1 MISQND
7 AEKILNEA
15 SLPQD
20 LKETIKELLP
30 DLYELNEQIKG
41 KYNLES
47 NEAAEQILKIK
58 YQDNMQKKFKVM
70 EEDYNEEDFEVLDL
84 ATNVFYDTITEM
96 GLSEYLTE
104 KRKDLY
110 RKMFKVFFEDLNE
123 KNI

>member
-15 SLPQD
+15 SLPQE

-58 YQDNMQKKFKVM
+58 YQDNIQKKLKVIM
-70 EEDYNEEDFEVLDL
+70 EEEDSKKEELEVLDL

-96 GLSEYLTE
+96 GLSDHLTE
-104 KRKDLY
+104 KRKELY
-110 RKMFKVFFEDLNE
+110 RKMFQGLEGLK
-123 KNI
+123 